1 MKKIFNLL
9 LVLLFVSFCTFSFSS
24 CDKGSDNPQIDDE
37 EYTEDESGDIDVLY
51 TYENFKKIVK
61 ALKIDGFTLISITSG
76 ESSSDEY
83 EATYKNSKGNYLFI
97 KIGSFATS
105 EPVWMDENNT
115 YLFEGRKAEFAS
127 VGTIHGLVIFLQQI
141 DAEFSVMATVNL
153 GKETF
158 ESIARTSGFINVE
171 PQTVEWPAGIAE
183 DHIFDGYLIEVEIGP
198 TSADGFSQE
207 MIATMLLTD
216 EFQQSYKKTF
226 DSYFDGMSD
235 HIVFPNGTYLIP
247 AGGNYGND
255 LYETF
260 EKYDR
265 VQLMYYMD

>member
-1 MKKIFNLL
+1 MKKSTNLL

-24 CDKGSDNPQIDDE
+24 CDKGETPQDNE
-37 EYTEDESGDIDVLY
+37 EYFEDETGEIDVLY
-51 TYENFKKIVK
+51 TYENFKKLVK
-61 ALKIDGFTLISITSG
+61 ALKVDGFTLISITSG

-127 VGTIHGLVIFLQQI
+127 AGTIHGLVIFLPQI
-141 DAEFSVMATVNL
+141 EAEFSVMATVNL
-153 GKETF
+153 GKESF
-158 ESIARTSGFINVE
+158 ESIAKNSGFIDVE
-171 PQTVEWPAGIAE
+171 PQTAEWPTDIAA
-183 DHIFDGYLIEVEIGP
+183 DHKFDGYLIEVEIGP
-198 TSADGFSQE
+198 TSADGFSKE
-207 MIATMLLTD
+207 MLATMLLTD
-216 EFQQSYKKTF
+216 ELQKSYKKTF
-226 DSYFDGMSD
+226 DSYYDGMVD

-247 AGGNYGND
+247 PGGYYGND
-255 LYETF
+255 LYETY

-265 VQLMYYMD
+265 IEFSYYIE